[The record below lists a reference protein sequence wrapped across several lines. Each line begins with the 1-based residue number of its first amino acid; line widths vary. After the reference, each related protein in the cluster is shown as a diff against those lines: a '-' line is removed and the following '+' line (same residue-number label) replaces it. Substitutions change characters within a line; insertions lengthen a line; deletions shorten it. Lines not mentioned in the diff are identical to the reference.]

1 MSEQDAVDATHET
14 SPRQR
19 AAVAGHTGDE
29 ETARSLLDHAD
40 AVVRSTALSALAR
53 MNRINAALIAQ
64 SLNDPH
70 PVVRRRALEL
80 AIPFASVDLIGLL
93 NDPDNSVVE
102 QCAWA
107 YGERASAAPDA
118 IEALCT
124 IVTNHEDSL
133 CREAAVA
140 ALGALG
146 DEAALP
152 TILAAT
158 KDKATVRRRAIIAL
172 APFEGPEVDL
182 ALQLAT
188 KDRDWQVRQAAED
201 LLNEYTEYEDTDP
214 QS

>member
-29 ETARSLLDHAD
+29 ETARSLLDHVD

-53 MNRINAALIAQ
+53 MDRINAALIDK

-80 AIPFASVDLIGLL
+80 AITFTSVDLIGLL
-93 NDPDNSVVE
+93 SDPDNSVVE

-107 YGERASAAPDA
+107 YGERASAAPDV

-201 LLNEYTEYEDTDP
+201 LLNEDADP